1 MRWGDLAGG
10 VGPNFLP
17 IDKNKRQRGGRE
29 MQPLHAPRSR
39 LHYWL
44 HYPRGPTQKLDR
56 SIINRKLKKIKR
68 SCPFKTAKVHR
79 SRCGLDLCFLHV
91 SFREL
96 DVEIERTRGWGSLMM
111 VVVCCTGWGNSK
123 DTAMFLCF
131 YERWVW
137 GKNKVVING
146 KIKRNWV
153 NNNDLN
159 RKLSRSGN
167 QTLNNVQFL
176 PAARLILFYSVN
188 NDTKTL
194 LLYFKE

>member
-1 MRWGDLAGG
+1 
-10 VGPNFLP
+10 
-17 IDKNKRQRGGRE
+17 
-29 MQPLHAPRSR
+29 
-39 LHYWL
+39 
-44 HYPRGPTQKLDR
+44 
-56 SIINRKLKKIKR
+56 
-68 SCPFKTAKVHR
+68 
-79 SRCGLDLCFLHV
+79 
-91 SFREL
+91 
-96 DVEIERTRGWGSLMM
+96 
-111 VVVCCTGWGNSK
+111 
-123 DTAMFLCF
+123 MFLCF

-188 NDTKTL
+188 NDIKTL